1 MKEDGVRNG
10 NKESC
15 GVNRKVNGELGSG
28 DQGRGNTDWYEVGDK
43 E

>member
-1 MKEDGVRNG
+1 MRNG

-28 DQGRGNTDWYEVGDK
+28 IKAEGIRTGTKWGIRNE